1 MTTRASAIKPRDRDT
16 IISALRAGVVP
27 RLGLQ
32 HIQVGRQREIE
43 ALIQDVRRIGE
54 GGSSI
59 RFVIGAYGAGKTFFL
74 FLVRQIALQS
84 KLAVC
89 QADLSPDRRI
99 HASNGQARTLYA
111 ELARGLST
119 RTAPDGGALR
129 NILESYIQK
138 ANERATAAGIPV
150 ETAVKEGLGDIREMV
165 GGYDFAT
172 VIAAYARGY
181 EDGDSTLQDNA
192 LRWLRG
198 EYTTKTEARQDLGVR
213 TIIDDASFYDGLRL
227 LARFVRVAGFGGL
240 LVCLDELVNLYKLQN
255 AQARNQNY
263 EQILRILNDVL
274 QGTTEGIGFVL
285 GGTPEF
291 LLDTRRGLYSYQALQ
306 SRLAENTFARG
317 GLADYTGPVI
327 NLPSLTPEEL
337 FHLLERLR
345 DVFAGGDQSK
355 WLLPD
360 DALIAFMEHC
370 SNTIG
375 DAYFRTPRNTVK
387 AFVDL
392 LAILSQNPETTWQE
406 LLNLIEINE
415 DRQGSQDHEVIH
427 DNDSPDDDELA
438 TLRL

>member
-1 MTTRASAIKPRDRDT
+1 MTTKPPAIRPRDRDT

-43 ALIQDVRRIGE
+43 AMIRDIRRIGE

-59 RFVIGAYGAGKTFFL
+59 RFVIGSYGAGKTFFL

-99 HASNGQARTLYA
+99 HASNGQARTLFA
-111 ELARGLST
+111 ELARSLST

-138 ANERATAAGIPV
+138 ATESASARGVAV
-150 ETAVKEGLGDIREMV
+150 ESAIKDGLGDIREMV

-181 EDGDSTLQDNA
+181 EEGNGTLQDSA

-213 TIIDDASFYDGLRL
+213 TIIDDTSFYDGLRL
-227 LARFVRVAGFGGL
+227 LARFVRVAGSGGL
-240 LVCLDELVNLYKLQN
+240 LVCLDELVNLYKLQS

-274 QGTTEGIGFVL
+274 QGTTEGIGFVM

-291 LLDTRRGLYSYQALQ
+291 LLDTRRGLYSYEALQ
-306 SRLAENTFARG
+306 SRLAENSFAG
-317 GLADYTGPVI
+317 NGVADYSGPVL

-337 FHLLERLR
+337 YHLLERLR
-345 DVFAGGDQSK
+345 EVFAAGDAEK
-355 WLLPD
+355 YLVPD
-360 DALIAFMEHC
+360 EGLIAFMEHC

-375 DAYFRTPRNTVK
+375 DSYFRTPRNTVK

-392 LAILSQNPETTWQE
+392 LAVLEQNPEVGWRD
-406 LLNLIEINE
+406 LLEQIDVAE
-415 DRQGSQDHEVIH
+415 DRQGASDHEVNAVA
-427 DNDSPDDDELA
+427 DDPDDELA
-438 TLRL
+438 TFRL